1 MGLNSIHNANHKTLA
16 GRALLSVSLALLLLA
31 GPVAAAD
38 NPALALPAD
47 LPSIPS
53 VISVITVEQ
62 LPTLS
67 LPDVNVAA
75 WPSLAANF
83 ADARAE
89 VKAGYLE
96 TRTFINDEFSIAAA
110 QINQMRGVV
119 NGMRARVG
127 SPLEIT
133 AQSDETRVTSAYAI
147 AVQSS
152 AAMQTSFTYVRA
164 LSRVGSTGLSL
175 TFIFFGLAYLMFLR
189 LLDLAISLFVAWA
202 KFVMGVIEWLIKV
215 FTMGLDVLGALKLLL
230 PFFV

>member
-1 MGLNSIHNANHKTLA
+1 MGLNSIHNANYQALAYRAVLIAGLLATLA
-16 GRALLSVSLALLLLA
+16 GPGL
-31 GPVAAAD
+31 AAD
-38 NPALALPAD
+38 KLPAE
-47 LPSIPS
+47 LPVMPS
-53 VISVITVEQ
+53 VIGEITVAE

-110 QINQMRGVV
+110 QINQMRGFV

-133 AQSDETRVTSAYAI
+133 AQSDETRVTSAYAV

-152 AAMQTSFTYVRA
+152 AAMQTSFTYLRA
-164 LSRVGSTGLSL
+164 LSRVGATGLSL

-202 KFVMGVIEWLIKV
+202 KFVMGVIEWVIRI
-215 FTMGLDVLGALKLLL
+215 FTVGLDVVSVLRSLV
-230 PFFV
+230 PFI